1 MSVIQQNLEKLTV
14 VAGVATAAV
23 TSTATSSAIDLLEYD
38 GDVMLILDSA
48 AGGGSSPTLDIKI
61 TESDASSGTY
71 TDLSGATF
79 TQVTGSASMQTLA
92 INKDECKRYIK
103 IVQTIGGSS
112 PTFTFSINLV
122 GLKKYGQKYSPPSE
136 GFFLWHLLKISIHIL
151 LILQIPLFIVA
162 LLIKEY

>member
-23 TSTATSSAIDLLEYD
+23 TSTATSSAIDVLEYD

-48 AGGGSSPTLDIKI
+48 AGGGSSPTLDIKV
-61 TESDASSGTY
+61 TESDASGGRY

-92 INKDECKRYIK
+92 INKDECKLFIK

-122 GLKKYGQKYSPPSE
+122 GLKKYG
-136 GFFLWHLLKISIHIL
+136 
-151 LILQIPLFIVA
+151 
-162 LLIKEY
+162 

>member
-48 AGGGSSPTLDIKI
+48 AGGGSTPTLDVKI
-61 TESDASSGTY
+61 TECDTTGGTY

-79 TQVTGSASMQTLA
+79 TQVTDSASMQTLA
-92 INKDECKRYIK
+92 INKDSSKRFIK

-122 GLKKYGQKYSPPSE
+122 GLKKYG
-136 GFFLWHLLKISIHIL
+136 
-151 LILQIPLFIVA
+151 
-162 LLIKEY
+162 